1 MGLLTVE
8 ELREVIS
15 VKVLA
20 GDPSLSM
27 RRRIRNISTDSR
39 SIRRGD
45 LFVALKG
52 ERFDGHDFVQ
62 AVLAK
67 GATGA
72 IVHDTYRWEAK
83 TQRSSGISR
92 HDPFLFGVRD
102 PLFAYQQLGP
112 RSQIVKIR
120 IISVQYRRPVGWQHV
135 EKLGLRLR
143 RPLHAAEEFQVV
155 GANIRDESDG
165 RTDDF
170 TKASRLTSVID
181 SHFDCSCLMAGG
193 QP

>member
-83 TQRSSGISR
+83 TQKSSGISR
-92 HDPFLFGVRD
+92 HDPFLFNNWRPIIDAGLEYLWWRSRAVTARRPQKTWLPASLISGGVR
-102 PLFAYQQLGP
+102 
-112 RSQIVKIR
+112 
-120 IISVQYRRPVGWQHV
+120 
-135 EKLGLRLR
+135 
-143 RPLHAAEEFQVV
+143 
-155 GANIRDESDG
+155 
-165 RTDDF
+165 
-170 TKASRLTSVID
+170 
-181 SHFDCSCLMAGG
+181 
-193 QP
+193 

>member
-83 TQRSSGISR
+83 TQKSSRSFSAFATRCLRINNWRPIIDAGLEYLWWRSRAVTARRPQKTWLPASLISG
-92 HDPFLFGVRD
+92 GVR
-102 PLFAYQQLGP
+102 
-112 RSQIVKIR
+112 
-120 IISVQYRRPVGWQHV
+120 
-135 EKLGLRLR
+135 
-143 RPLHAAEEFQVV
+143 
-155 GANIRDESDG
+155 
-165 RTDDF
+165 
-170 TKASRLTSVID
+170 
-181 SHFDCSCLMAGG
+181 
-193 QP
+193 